1 MAREQ
6 ITRFGGREIKH
17 TGDGV
22 MATFVSASSA
32 VASAVAMQRE
42 SRLYNEAHPESSFVI
57 NVGLNAGEPVSEDA
71 DVFVAECSCW
81 TESCAAIHLTPS
93 NILEL
98 RRTIF
103 ARTKFVLTHIGTG
116 EAPRAIHDAGITIA
130 EDLQTLTL

>member
-1 MAREQ
+1 MDNDQEGKAAIEALHGAE
-6 ITRFGGREIKH
+6 IDGRTVAY
-17 TGDGV
+17 TGD
-22 MATFVSASSA
+22 SA
-32 VASAVAMQRE
+32 MC
-42 SRLYNEAHPESSFVI
+42 
-57 NVGLNAGEPVSEDA
+57 EPLVPLAQDA

-81 TESCAAIHLTPS
+81 TESCAAIHLTPN

-98 RRTIF
+98 RRTIS